1 MMNNDIYPDFD
12 VVVEKFFNN
21 YLAAESAVSH
31 HTILSYKNAFL
42 LLLDF
47 YKSQLGIG
55 PDKISLMTFDK
66 ELILRFLDWLEN
78 TKGNAVS
85 TRNQRCN
92 AMRTFARYL
101 AYSDPSHLHQWN
113 NIGAIKLKKCGKD
126 EMSYLTI
133 EGMKVLFE
141 QIDTTTAK
149 GRRDLALLSLLYNSG
164 ARVQELI
171 DITPRSLRLDN
182 PCIIKLHGKG
192 SKTRIVPLDESMS
205 GILSNY
211 MKEYGIQDTHNLDHP
226 LFFNSH
232 RQKLTRPGITYLI
245 HKYADRARDVHPDK
259 IPQKLSPHSF
269 RHSKAMHLL
278 QCGVP
283 LIYIRDILG
292 HVSISTTEVYARAD
306 PENKRKA
313 LEDAYKKVG
322 LPNPENI
329 KGKWE
334 NDPKLKAFLR
344 SL

>member
-1 MMNNDIYPDFD
+1 MYPDFD
-12 VVVEKFFNN
+12 IVVEKFFNN

-47 YKSQLGIG
+47 YKTQLGIG
-55 PDKISLMTFDK
+55 SDKISLMTFDK
-66 ELILRFLDWLEN
+66 DLILKFLDWLEIA
-78 TKGNAVS
+78 KGNAVS

-92 AMRTFARYL
+92 AMKTFARYL
-101 AYSDPSHLHQWN
+101 AYLDPPHLYQWN
-113 NIGAIKLKKCGKD
+113 SIIAIKLKKCGKD

-133 EGMKVLFE
+133 EGLKILFE
-141 QIDTTTAK
+141 QIDTTNAK

-171 DITPRSLRLDN
+171 DVTPRSLRLIS

-192 SKTRIVPLDESMS
+192 SKTRIVPLDDSMS
-205 GILSNY
+205 CILSNY
-211 MKEYGIQDTHNLDHP
+211 MKEYGIQDPHNLDHP

-245 HKYADRARDVHPDK
+245 HKYADIAREKYPEK
-259 IPQKLSPHSF
+259 IPVKLSPHSF

-278 QCGVP
+278 QSGVP

-292 HVSISTTEVYARAD
+292 HASIVTTEVYARAD

-322 LPNPENI
+322 LPNPDTLI
-329 KGKWE
+329 GKWE
-334 NDPKLKAFLR
+334 NDPKLKAFLK